1 MKTTLEL
8 SDAVLERAKSIA
20 ARDGLTLRAVVE
32 DALRSYLEDRDT
44 EAARPRQ
51 FRIKPWGKGGLR
63 PEHRDR
69 RWSDILAEVNDRPL
83 PDDGAG

>member
-8 SDAVLERAKSIA
+8 SDAVLERARSVA

-32 DALRSYLEDRDT
+32 DALRSYLEDREA

-51 FRIKPWGKGGLR
+51 FRIEPWGKGGLR

-69 RWSDILAEVNDRPL
+69 TWSEILAEVNDRPL
-83 PDDGAG
+83 PDDATG